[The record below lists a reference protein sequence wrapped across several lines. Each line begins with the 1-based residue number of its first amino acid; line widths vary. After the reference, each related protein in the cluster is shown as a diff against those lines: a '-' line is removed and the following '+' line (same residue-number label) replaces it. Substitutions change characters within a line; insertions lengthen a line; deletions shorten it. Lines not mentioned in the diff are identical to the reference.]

1 MVAASL
7 DSSFC
12 LTGVP
17 QPRDRTVMAGGQA
30 GLCSNSRLR
39 AASQSAPKAGVWR
52 CRGGGGSLR
61 AVVFLLSLHRQNA
74 RTSRSK
80 VGRLHRPHGAKT
92 KQPAGLSS
100 FLGRLLSCLFQLLE
114 ARAFLSLP
122 PLPPSSCVSGLLTFL
137 PLSPVSDHTGYS
149 EKVRP

>member
-17 QPRDRTVMAGGQA
+17 QPRDRTVM
-30 GLCSNSRLR
+30 
-39 AASQSAPKAGVWR
+39 
-52 CRGGGGSLR
+52 GGGAGRALLKQQAPGSFPVSPQGR
-61 AVVFLLSLHRQNA
+61 GVALHRQNA